1 LEKNA
6 KWAVKRCWENGRRMD
21 LVTEVFLDGFWEL
34 LIVILSF
41 SMMKIGGRRS
51 EVCRGVGVRR

>member
-1 LEKNA
+1 
-6 KWAVKRCWENGRRMD
+6 MD
-21 LVTEVFLDGFWEL
+21 LETEVFWDGLWEL